1 MSMRDDVF
9 EFIAEI
15 GQVDGYTG
23 RVEGTHDVVGIY
35 KNLIDEEYKE
45 FVEAPNDANKL
56 NEAMDLVWVVL
67 GYCITRG
74 WDTQGAWDEL
84 TRANMSKL
92 QADPVTGVLK
102 RRADGKILKPDN
114 WKPGDF
120 TPFVN
125 GGQ

>member
-9 EFIAEI
+9 QFIAEI

-92 QADPVTGVLK
+92 QA
-102 RRADGKILKPDN
+102 
-114 WKPGDF
+114 
-120 TPFVN
+120 
-125 GGQ
+125 